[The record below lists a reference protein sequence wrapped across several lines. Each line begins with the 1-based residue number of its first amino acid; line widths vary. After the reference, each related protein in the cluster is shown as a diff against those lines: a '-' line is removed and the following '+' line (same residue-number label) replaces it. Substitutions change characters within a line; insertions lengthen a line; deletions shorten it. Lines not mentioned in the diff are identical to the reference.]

1 MHKFFFNFY
10 FVTFK
15 VWQIFPK
22 IAKLIQFTL
31 EKQIPKKIP
40 NLFCQI
46 NSLNKTFTCEI
57 LSQTFNMLPSL
68 MVFGHK
74 LEQKYPKNK

>member
-1 MHKFFFNFY
+1 
-10 FVTFK
+10 VTLK

-22 IAKLIQFTL
+22 IAKLIEFTL
-31 EKQIPKKIP
+31 FKNFQKNSQIF
-40 NLFCQI
+40 FCQRK
-46 NSLNKTFTCEI
+46 SLNKTLTCEI
-57 LSQTFNMLPSL
+57 SSQTFNMSPGW